1 MNPFIGYHFATSN
14 NFPPYSQKLQ
24 EYWLAANGLFLRSH
38 RRELE
43 VCLQVTQTQV
53 AGLQPIEPYFRLKVP
68 KVPSLVIADI
78 INAASINPQQEILFY
93 LGVTNYQWWCHTPL
107 QTASSTHVLSLESA
121 LDKSYTDGLV
131 EIHSHGTLAA
141 YPSSVDNQEEKGKF
155 RVFAIIG
162 TLNTIPTI
170 YTRIGIYNHFFDI
183 NPNHIFELPPQVKC
197 SN

>member
-24 EYWLAANGLFLRSH
+24 EYWLAANGPFLRSH

-53 AGLQPIEPYFRLKVP
+53 AGLQPLEPYFRLKVP

-93 LGVTNYQWWCHTPL
+93 LGVTNNQWWCHMPL

-131 EIHSHGTLAA
+131 E
-141 YPSSVDNQEEKGKF
+141 
-155 RVFAIIG
+155 
-162 TLNTIPTI
+162 
-170 YTRIGIYNHFFDI
+170 YTVM
-183 NPNHIFELPPQVKC
+183 EL
-197 SN
+197 